1 MPNHVTNRICAPKE
15 VIDRLVNNGGGVD
28 FNCVIPMP
36 QCLRSGDAKINEEAI
51 AKAVVSGTPIEEAVK
66 AEQISARTPDY
77 PTIHQYISAFKETGY
92 MNWYHWSCANWGTK
106 WNAYDVERVSG
117 GEVMFRTAWAAPH
130 PVIERLVAE
139 TGTGLTH
146 EWADEDLGNNV
157 GRREYNDTGDYCEEE
172 MSRTRE
178 GMELAL
184 ELKGLED
191 EYVLIDGEYVW
202 KEDLPQEEEGD

>member
-1 MPNHVTNRICAPKE
+1 MPNHVTNRIFAPKE
-15 VIDRLVNNGGGVD
+15 VIDRLINDDGEVD

-36 QCLRSGDAKINEEAI
+36 ECLRSGDAKITEEAA
-51 AKAVVSGTPIEEAVK
+51 AKAVIRGTPIEEAAKSIVG
-66 AEQISARTPDY
+66 TPDY
-77 PTIHQYISAFKETGY
+77 AIIHQYISAFKETGH
-92 MNWYHWSCANWGTK
+92 MNWYTWSCANWGTK
-106 WNAYDVERVSG
+106 WNAYDVERVSEH
-117 GEVMFRTAWAAPH
+117 EVMFRTAWAAPH
-130 PVIERLVAE
+130 PVIGRLVAE

-157 GRREYNDTGDYCEEE
+157 GRREYKDTGDYFEEA

-191 EYVLIDGEYVW
+191 DYVLVDGEYVW
-202 KEDLPQEEEGD
+202 KEDLPQEEEGDE